1 MQDPN
6 GCPYNATLHLKSYP
20 KTEDTEETVTLCYGE
35 TYDWNGNTYK
45 ETGDYSVTLQDENGC
60 PYTATL
66 HLTILDELTLPNV
79 TADDVVAICGKAI
92 DVTIADAIIQSHIAA
107 YDWVENVVWEVLVDG
122 KWSPLT
128 DEAIYGDKEIVSVR
142 YTISTSCGNLTDT
155 FDVVVQTPNPENTE
169 EYANI
174 PAYNKYGGR
183 LLTLDL
189 QYIVNTFGW
198 NIAEEQVTWYLVVEG
213 GEDIPQGTGYYL
225 TTEDGAPLP
234 AGSYYALIERP
245 ATSERDCDV
254 VLQTIILVVE
264 AQVGPSL
271 APTVAKP
278 NELIRLLNLDPNAVS
293 TVQMYSA
300 NGELLDTFQVTDKK
314 EVVFHAAHV
323 VGYYIVEVQ
332 TEAGKVSL
340 RYIVK

>member
-1 MQDPN
+1 M
-6 GCPYNATLHLKSYP
+6 
-20 KTEDTEETVTLCYGE
+20 CYGE

-155 FDVVVQTPNPENTE
+155 FDVVVQTSNPENTE